1 MYCKVLRNMSAVRS
15 NEKDDID
22 LIKNNY
28 LENTDKNIAAMR
40 IFVSQF
46 LTKEFFSY
54 RDDNDLLLLIV
65 VEHFDMRFCV

>member
-54 RDDNDLLLLIV
+54 RDDNDRLLLIV